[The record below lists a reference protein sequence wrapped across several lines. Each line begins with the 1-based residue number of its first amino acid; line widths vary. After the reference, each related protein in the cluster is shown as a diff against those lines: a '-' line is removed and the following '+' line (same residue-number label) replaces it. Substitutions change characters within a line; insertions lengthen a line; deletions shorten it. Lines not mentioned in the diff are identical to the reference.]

1 MNLKH
6 FAKYSV
12 YILLFATF
20 SCSSDLEDVP
30 DKSSSG
36 DLISVKEIQSIVE
49 SKLENGELF
58 DWKSSSID
66 VLYSAGM
73 HTDSIFSLGYSIS
86 KNFDIKL
93 HMHRIDI
100 NDGEWQEA
108 RDIVEGIIVD
118 MESKVRGERITFEQL
133 EPFGK
138 VEFFP
143 QIIIQTS
150 NKELLRTLRDH
161 DLVRFIEPIGFSIT
175 DLTIAERS
183 SSGCDG
189 DPNYN
194 INSAD
199 YTTVTPNAKVPW
211 NFYTHNIDQAWDT
224 SSKGDNVKVCI
235 IDTGASDS
243 QDNLGSQFNSGNS
256 NGRTIEKYST
266 KYSGSWW
273 WRTLDSPN
281 DPCGHGTSMAGNAG
295 APWSNDG
302 NALGAAY
309 QSNLMSIR
317 AVEDVVISTSNE
329 RNGVRDALYL
339 AGNSNTKIVSMSIGS
354 PFYSSTVA
362 DGIFFAYNKGKLLL
376 AAAGTSLPWTSW
388 YPVIFPANMSQ
399 TVAVTGV
406 KDSESL
412 VKCETCHSG
421 PEVDFV
427 IVMERSSNTDRHS
440 LSLAR
445 YSNQPKYIGGSS
457 TATATTAG
465 IAAIVWGQ
473 NLSASRSEIMSALKS
488 SASIYPARHSNFGW
502 GLIDAS
508 VAASGL

>member
-1 MNLKH
+1 MKSRIYTSSFL
-6 FAKYSV
+6 F
-12 YILLFATF
+12 IMLFAVF
-20 SCSSDLEDVP
+20 SCTEGFEDEV
-30 DKSSSG
+30 KSL
-36 DLISVKEIQSIVE
+36 DEKELVSVKEIQSMVE
-49 SKLENGELF
+49 QKLERGESF
-58 DWKSSSID
+58 DWKESSIE

-73 HTDSIFSLGYSIS
+73 HADSVFSIGYNVSSSFDVRKQIHLIDVETDA
-86 KNFDIKL
+86 
-93 HMHRIDI
+93 
-100 NDGEWQEA
+100 WVEA
-108 RDIVEGIIVD
+108 REVIESIIIK
-118 MESKVRGERITFEQL
+118 MESEFRGLDVVMSDL

-138 VEFFP
+138 VEYFP
-143 QIIIQTS
+143 QILIQTS
-150 NKELLRTLRDH
+150 NIELLERLRGH
-161 DLVRFIEPIGFSIT
+161 ELVRYVEPIGFSIT
-175 DLTIAERS
+175 DLTIAQRS

-189 DPNYN
+189 DPDYN
-194 INSAD
+194 INPLD
-199 YTTVTPNAKVPW
+199 YTSVIPNSKVPW
-211 NFYTHNIDQAWDT
+211 NFYTHKIDQAWDAT
-224 SSKGDNVKVCI
+224 TKGDNVKVCI

-273 WRTLDSPN
+273 WRSLDSPN
-281 DPCGHGTSMAGNAG
+281 DPCGHGTSMAGNAS

-309 QSNLMSIR
+309 QSNLMTIR

-339 AGNSNTKIVSMSIGS
+339 SGNSNTKIISMSIGT

-388 YPVIFPANMSQ
+388 YPVIFPANMTQ
-399 TVAVTGV
+399 TVAITGV
-406 KDSESL
+406 QDGESL

-427 IVMERSSNTDRHS
+427 IVMERETNTDRHS

-473 NLSASRSEIMSALKS
+473 DLSATRTEIMNALKS
-488 SASIYPARHSNFGW
+488 SASIYPQRDDDFGW
-502 GLIDAS
+502 GMIDAS
-508 VAASGL
+508 VAVSGL